1 MKQKNLLIG
10 GFVSLA
16 LVLGLLLAARSISR
30 FGQVKIVV
38 SGTAGIPF
46 TGSCTGTDSKGR
58 PLSQNLSGVVPQEFL
73 VDARTLDFTLQR
85 QKGAGNLGVTVRRS
99 GSEVTT
105 VSAGGVQGKV
115 GRMEISAQAF

>member
-1 MKQKNLLIG
+1 MKQKKLLIG
-10 GFVSLA
+10 GFLSLL
-16 LVLGLLLAARSISR
+16 LVLGLLFAARSVSR

-38 SGTAGIPF
+38 SGTPGLPF
-46 TGSCTGTDSKGR
+46 TGSCMGTDAEGR

-73 VDARTLDFTLQR
+73 VDARCLDFRLQR
-85 QKGAGNLGVTVRRS
+85 KQGTGNLDVTVRRS
-99 GSEVTT
+99 GSEIKI